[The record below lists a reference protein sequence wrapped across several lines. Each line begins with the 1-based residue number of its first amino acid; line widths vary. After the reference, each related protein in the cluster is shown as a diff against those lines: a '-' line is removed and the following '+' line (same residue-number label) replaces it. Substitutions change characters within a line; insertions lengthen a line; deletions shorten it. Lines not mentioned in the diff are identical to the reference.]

1 MSRPLFFIPLQQ
13 NWLIYLRFDD
23 LRCTIE
29 ITSTVNSEELKI
41 RLKVFSLRIIKM
53 VDCMPNRISSMAI
66 AKQIVRSGTS
76 PAANYRAACLG
87 KSDKDFLNKLKMV
100 EEELDETIHWLEI
113 IAESEMIPAN
123 KLLGLQQEAHELYKI
138 IVSSIVTTRNR
149 LAKEV

>member
-1 MSRPLFFIPLQQ
+1 
-13 NWLIYLRFDD
+13 
-23 LRCTIE
+23 
-29 ITSTVNSEELKI
+29 
-41 RLKVFSLRIIKM
+41 M
-53 VDCMPNRISSMAI
+53 VDCMTNRISSMAI

-76 PAANYRAACLG
+76 PAANYRAACLE
-87 KSDKDFLNKLKMV
+87 KSDEDFLNKLKMV